1 MANKL
6 NQDLTPINPVASG
19 ILVVNP
25 LIFFRRSPYVFPA
38 SFPIPLANLLANF
51 GDIPLYRLNSD
62 PMLKLDLGPSFGC
75 NSIDPIIGGLR
86 CGVGVKATICQLCYS
101 WHDLTNLDITRWL
114 GAGFEEVT
122 WGQEL
127 IAASPLE
134 LVGIEISLELVETKS
149 PLELV
154 ETKSLLELIG
164 TKSSLELIGTESLLE
179 LVRTKS
185 PLDLVGSESPLELV
199 GTESPLEMDGTE
211 SPLEMVWTES
221 SLEIVRTKS
230 LLEMAGTESPLEMV
244 GTESPLEMTRTE
256 SLLSGAGQ
264 EMPWVLQAID
274 V

>member
-6 NQDLTPINPVASG
+6 NQDLTPVNPVASG

-51 GDIPLYRLNSD
+51 GDIPLYRLNPG

-75 NSIDPIIGGLR
+75 NSIDPII
-86 CGVGVKATICQLCYS
+86 V
-101 WHDLTNLDITRWL
+101 N
-114 GAGFEEVT
+114 
-122 WGQEL
+122 
-127 IAASPLE
+127 
-134 LVGIEISLELVETKS
+134 
-149 PLELV
+149 
-154 ETKSLLELIG
+154 
-164 TKSSLELIGTESLLE
+164 
-179 LVRTKS
+179 
-185 PLDLVGSESPLELV
+185 LVGSESPLKLF
-199 GTESPLEMDGTE
+199 GTESPLEMAGTE

-230 LLEMAGTESPLEMV
+230 LLEMARTESPLEMV

-274 V
+274 A